1 MPADKKHYFS
11 SARWIAFAV
20 SLCATCAF
28 ARPDAAGGGLPKP
41 VMSGGKP
48 LMEVLKN
55 RRSERAFSAQ
65 KIDEQTLSNLLW
77 AAFGV
82 NREGEGKRTAPS
94 AFNAREI
101 GIYVATPEGL
111 FLFDPVEHEL
121 KTILKEDVREKL
133 GGQASL
139 KKAPVR
145 LVYVADFS
153 KLTKAKKEEDK
164 MFYAAADT
172 GYISQNVYL
181 FCASEG
187 LGTVVHAMGRKEAV
201 AKTMQLR
208 PDQRIILAQSVG
220 YAESTGEK

>member
-1 MPADKKHYFS
+1 LQAENRS
-11 SARWIAFAV
+11 
-20 SLCATCAF
+20 
-28 ARPDAAGGGLPKP
+28 DAAGGGLPKP

-55 RRSERAFSAQ
+55 RRSERAFSAK
-65 KIDEQTLSNLLW
+65 KIEAQALSNLLW

-82 NREGEGKRTAPS
+82 NRAEDGKRTAPS

-101 GIYVATPEGL
+101 EIYVATPEGL
-111 FLFDPVEHEL
+111 FLFDPEEHNL
-121 KTILKEDVREKL
+121 KTILKEDVREKM
-133 GGQASL
+133 GGQANL

-145 LVYVADFS
+145 LVYVADLS
-153 KLTKAKKEEDK
+153 KLTKAKNEEDQL
-164 MFYAAADT
+164 FYAAADT

-187 LGTVVHAMGRKEAV
+187 LGTVVHAMAENEAL
-201 AKTMQLR
+201 ASTMKLR

-220 YAESTGEK
+220 YAESAGD